1 MEGEL
6 KCPMCLQFYCNPL
19 LLPCSH
25 SICAVCASK
34 CQEPSQTFLSQLE
47 GGVCSSTPG
56 EGDLK
61 DFPDIDKISILSET
75 DSGVVCNSRPSSY
88 IGTPSI
94 ANIYQSVQFSQNPY
108 GIKCPVCKK
117 IILLDENGYK
127 SLSCNKV
134 LESIVEKFSH
144 GKQHKPL
151 TLYVN
156 CQMCDH
162 NEAKEAVVMC
172 EQCNVFYCQS
182 CKESCHPDRGP
193 LAQHNLLDPIQGR
206 ALQRARNKGRELC
219 CLEHEEEQLNMFC
232 ITCSMPVCCTCQHE
246 GGHSQH
252 DVQAIGAMCKT
263 QKVGNSEDNEHLEL
277 SQILQSLSEKAKVGT
292 EFIQSLKS
300 MTDKVHGNC
309 TDFEATVAAQCD
321 ALIEAIKKRKQ
332 ELLVHVA
339 EERDLKISML
349 KEQASQCTALL
360 QRTTGLLHFSI
371 EVLKESDP
379 ASFLQVSSSLIS
391 RVSTADQN
399 FNKDME
405 LTPRIATEFDLTLD
419 SGPALHAIQTM
430 NFFQLKAP
438 GKPSIVPEDCSAENN
453 SVTIAWQPHMGKVV
467 ESYSLEL
474 DDGCGG
480 DFRVVYVGSET
491 ICTVDGLHF
500 NSTYFARVKAT
511 NNSGDSDYSD
521 PISLQT
527 AEVAWFSL
535 DPFSAH
541 PDILFSNDNQT
552 ATCNSYEHRILLGGV
567 GFSKGVHYWEV
578 VIDRY
583 DSHSDPAIG
592 IARFDVD
599 KCQMLGKDEKG
610 WSMYIDDKRSW
621 FMHNNDHSERTEGGI
636 KRGSVVGLLLDLDRH
651 RLSYFVDGFPHGPI
665 AFKNLHG
672 VFFPALSINRNIQV
686 SLRTGLEPPSE
697 SDSEEEN

>member
-1 MEGEL
+1 M
-6 KCPMCLQFYCNPL
+6 
-19 LLPCSH
+19 
-25 SICAVCASK
+25 
-34 CQEPSQTFLSQLE
+34 
-47 GGVCSSTPG
+47 
-56 EGDLK
+56 
-61 DFPDIDKISILSET
+61 
-75 DSGVVCNSRPSSY
+75 
-88 IGTPSI
+88 
-94 ANIYQSVQFSQNPY
+94 
-108 GIKCPVCKK
+108 
-117 IILLDENGYK
+117 
-127 SLSCNKV
+127 
-134 LESIVEKFSH
+134 
-144 GKQHKPL
+144 
-151 TLYVN
+151 
-156 CQMCDH
+156 
-162 NEAKEAVVMC
+162 
-172 EQCNVFYCQS
+172 
-182 CKESCHPDRGP
+182 
-193 LAQHNLLDPIQGR
+193 
-206 ALQRARNKGRELC
+206 
-219 CLEHEEEQLNMFC
+219 
-232 ITCSMPVCCTCQHE
+232 
-246 GGHSQH
+246 
-252 DVQAIGAMCKT
+252 
-263 QKVGNSEDNEHLEL
+263 
-277 SQILQSLSEKAKVGT
+277 
-292 EFIQSLKS
+292 
-300 MTDKVHGNC
+300 
-309 TDFEATVAAQCD
+309 
-321 ALIEAIKKRKQ
+321 
-332 ELLVHVA
+332 
-339 EERDLKISML
+339 
-349 KEQASQCTALL
+349 
-360 QRTTGLLHFSI
+360 
-371 EVLKESDP
+371 
-379 ASFLQVSSSLIS
+379 
-391 RVSTADQN
+391 
-399 FNKDME
+399 
-405 LTPRIATEFDLTLD
+405 
-419 SGPALHAIQTM
+419 
-430 NFFQLKAP
+430 
-438 GKPSIVPEDCSAENN
+438 
-453 SVTIAWQPHMGKVV
+453 TIAWQPHMGKVV